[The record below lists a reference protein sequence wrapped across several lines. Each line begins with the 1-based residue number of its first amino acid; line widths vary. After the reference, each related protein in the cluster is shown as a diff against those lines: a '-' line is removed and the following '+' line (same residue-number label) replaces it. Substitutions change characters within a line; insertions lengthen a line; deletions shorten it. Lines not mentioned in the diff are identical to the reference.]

1 MANLIKP
8 YNYKENFHK
17 YYSEE
22 DDDNVPLFG
31 CEIEVDCG
39 GENEEIASRCIE
51 LLHPIEAITKHD
63 GSLQAGFEI
72 NIAPMSMRCYTE
84 NFFKIKSVFKFLI
97 DKGYRAHDTET
108 CGLHIHVNREAFG
121 SCLMEQSMN
130 IAKIYY
136 LFIKFRSEIVLFT
149 RRESRY
155 ARIPRV
161 QISDDLY
168 EAYFQIKYQ
177 AKYASINMEHP
188 ETYEFRIFKGTL
200 NIETFYLCLEF
211 AETLVNVAISRSPEE
226 IFRFT
231 ETDFLHCFSDEIQE
245 FINDRKKKDTN
256 KLQMPIGRLTMYDPP
271 PFQFFTQE
279 TTYLYDEQYQRIRS
293 MLIQDEHVDDSQ
305 ESQTEDPLE
314 RLKRNIKSLKRQIRR
329 ARNPLERQNLQR
341 QYEYLQRE
349 LARERRRQ
357 RVA

>member
-84 NFFKIKSVFKFLI
+84 NFSKIKNVFKFLI

-130 IAKIYY
+130 IAKICY
-136 LFIKFRSEIVLFT
+136 LFIKFRSEIVLFA

-155 ARIPRV
+155 ARIARV
-161 QISDDLY
+161 KISDDLY

-200 NIETFYLCLEF
+200 NINTFYLCLEF
-211 AETLVNVAISRSPEE
+211 VETLVNIATSRSPEE
-226 IFRFT
+226 IFRFK
-231 ETDFLHCFSDEIQE
+231 ETDFLHCFSDKIQE

-256 KLQMPIGRLTMYDPP
+256 KLQMTSERLARYNPTS
-271 PFQFFTQE
+271 FQFSTQE
-279 TTYLYDEQYQRIRS
+279 IINSYNELYQRVVLDS
-293 MLIQDEHVDDSQ
+293 TQNVHVNDRQ
-305 ESQTEDPLE
+305 EFQTEDPLE
-314 RLKRNIKSLKRQIRR
+314 HLKRNIKSLKQQIRR

-341 QYEYLQRE
+341 QYEELQRE
-349 LARERRRQ
+349 LARERRWQ
-357 RVA
+357 RVS